1 MLQVVV
7 PCVCMLYSWFSHI
20 LYPWGLTAAPSIRFY
35 CVMPWAHKTETRFCV
50 WGRGLQKRDLCWWQS
65 FLWGYDLKT
74 VYNACSGRNDTLLNG
89 CLALKRYKTPCKER
103 LVVVPGVGW
112 GRFLNLTWPCSQ
124 EATRWHMHMCLK
136 FQRSSSQFQ
145 RRDMYSLS
153 MYGFKFK
160 TQEIKKIFKIL
171 FLSSDIEGIEK
182 KLNKHKANLMW

>member
-103 LVVVPGVGW
+103 LAVVPGVGW
-112 GRFLNLTWPCSQ
+112 GSFLNLTWPCSQ
-124 EATRWHMHMCLK
+124 EATRWHIHMCLK
-136 FQRSSSQFQ
+136 QVSEVIESVSKEGHVFSEHVRFQIQDTRNKKNIQDLISVFW
-145 RRDMYSLS
+145 YW
-153 MYGFKFK
+153 GNWEK
-160 TQEIKKIFKIL
+160 IK
-171 FLSSDIEGIEK
+171 
-182 KLNKHKANLMW
+182 